1 LEAQLARG
9 MVILRALSALVEV
22 SAVLVMLR
30 LSRIE
35 SLLRLNS
42 VLGLIGPLIF
52 LSVSALGLAGMVG
65 RVNPGRF
72 LLVAAGVLLVVLGT
86 RAG

>member
-1 LEAQLARG
+1 MEAQLARG

>member
-1 LEAQLARG
+1 MEAQLARG
-9 MVILRALSALVEV
+9 MVVLRALSAAVEV
-22 SAVLVMLR
+22 TAVLVMLR

-52 LSVSALGLAGMVG
+52 LAVSALGLAGMVG
-65 RVNPGRF
+65 RVGPGRF
-72 LLVAAGVLLVVLGT
+72 LLIAAGILLVILGT
-86 RAG
+86 RSG